1 MQNNNIFNRI
11 KDEVSIIEVAADFGL
26 EVKGNKA
33 LCCFHDEENPS
44 LTFYPHTNSFHCFG
58 CGAGGSVIDFYM
70 EHHVC
75 DSLTAARKLAEDYN
89 IPWQYDESTEDR
101 LKRKE
106 EEALQKDLEELVK
119 RWHSNLRE
127 EDIEHLKKRGL
138 SEEFIEAMQ
147 IGYEPNE
154 RPEEPD
160 VAKKLGLIS
169 ENGRYLAAK
178 SIIIPFKL
186 YGKVA
191 LPVFYRPG
199 QNPKY
204 MMPSGWKKPLI
215 GADSISRQHELYLA
229 EGVFDYLC
237 LIQFGFP
244 ALCPVGTRLNEN
256 QKKQLSRASRIMVA
270 FDGDDAGRSAGL
282 ELCQEYFP
290 KARMLELPDGKDVND
305 LLIDNPDGFTD
316 KVKELRAES
325 KDILDY
331 EVEKISTLPEWECS
345 EALKSQVYPFLAKLD
360 QVGQRQFFHKYKQTL
375 KITSFKVLSDSLQE
389 YASMIAL
396 KGSAAGEAA
405 KMSEEEKRQAEELL
419 QSPDILGSFIEATEK
434 IGHVG
439 EEVNKKYLYLA
450 CTSRKLH
457 RPISTVVKGE
467 SSSGK
472 SFLVDT
478 VTAFFPADDIYQ
490 YTKITANVL
499 YYTNK
504 NLKHKMLIITEGSG
518 SEESDYPIR
527 SFISEG
533 SLRVSCTVKNP
544 DTGYFEEM
552 DKVVPGPIGYIET
565 TTKTA
570 IHAENATRVF
580 DIYVDES
587 EQQTKLI
594 LDAERRRAVQ
604 GDAAEAGREAVLRPF
619 INAQRLIKPYKVIIP
634 FADKIDFPTG
644 RVRVRRDFKR
654 FLALIEASA
663 ILHQRQREVTE
674 IDGVTYLIATIED
687 YAVAYEIGEVILVQT
702 LKDISPKAEIV
713 AQAAEDLIKGADG
726 EAKRK
731 DFYNALPDM
740 GATTIDRC
748 LEELVRI
755 GFLERT
761 GGGKGRG
768 NAIEYAKLKEL
779 EQVQLFIPSPEEI
792 EASMK
797 GISWSTEE
805 GTEGDYKVG
814 VLELTDQA
822 L

>member
-11 KDEVSIIEVAADFGL
+11 KDEVAITEVATDFGL
-26 EVKGNKA
+26 EVKNN
-33 LCCFHDEENPS
+33 CVVCPFHGDKNPS
-44 LTFYPHTNSFHCFG
+44 LKIYPETNSFYCFG
-58 CGAGGSVIDFYM
+58 CGTGGSVIDFYM
-70 EHHVC
+70 SLDDC
-75 DSLTAARKLAEDYN
+75 DALTASKKLADDYN

-106 EEALQKDLEELVK
+106 KEALQKGLEGLVE
-119 RWHSNLRE
+119 RWHSNLRQ

-160 VAKKLGLIS
+160 VAKKLGLLS
-169 ENGRYLAAK
+169 ENGYYLAAK
-178 SIIIPFKL
+178 AIIIPFKL

-199 QNPKY
+199 QQTPKY
-204 MMPSGWKKPLI
+204 IVPSGWNKPLI
-215 GADSISRQHELYLA
+215 GAESISRQHELYLA

-244 ALCPVGTRLNEN
+244 ALCSVGTQLNEN
-256 QKKQLSRASRIMVA
+256 QKKQLSRALRVLVV
-270 FDGDDAGRSAGL
+270 FDGDKPGRDAGL
-282 ELCQEYFP
+282 ELCREFFP

-325 KDILDY
+325 KDILGY
-331 EVEKISTLPEWECS
+331 EVEKITKLPEWERS

-360 QVGQRQFFHKYKQTL
+360 QVGQRQFFDKHKKAL
-375 KITSFKVLSDSLQE
+375 GIASFKILSDSLHE

-396 KGSAAGEAA
+396 KGSAAVEAEQ
-405 KMSEEEKRQAEELL
+405 MGEEEKRQAEELL
-419 QSPDILGSFIEATEK
+419 QAPDILGRFIESTEK

-439 EEVNKKYLYLA
+439 EEVNKKYLCLA

-457 RPISTVVKGE
+457 QPISTVIKGE

-472 SFLVDT
+472 SYLVDT
-478 VTAFFPADDIYQ
+478 VTAFFPDDDIYQ

-533 SLRVSCTVKNP
+533 SLRVSCTVKNQ
-544 DTGYFEEM
+544 DTGHFEEV
-552 DKVVPGPIGYIET
+552 DKVVDGPIGYIET

-594 LDAERRRAVQ
+594 LEAERQRAVQ
-604 GDAAEAGREAVLRPF
+604 GDAVEAGREAVLRPF

-634 FADKIDFPTG
+634 FADKITFPTG

-663 ILHQRQREVTE
+663 ILHQRQREVE
-674 IDGVTYLIATIED
+674 VKDGVNYLIATIED
-687 YAVAYEIGEVILVQT
+687 YAVAYEIGKVVLVQT
-702 LKDISPKAEIV
+702 LKDISPKAETV
-713 AQAAEDLIKGADG
+713 AQAAEDLFKGG
-726 EAKRK
+726 AKELSRK
-731 DFYNALPDM
+731 QFYDALPDM
-740 GATTIDRC
+740 GSTTIDRC

-755 GFLERT
+755 GYLERT

-768 NAIEYAKLKEL
+768 NAIEYTKLKEL
-779 EQVQLFIPSPEEI
+779 DQVQLFIPSPEDI
-792 EASMK
+792 EELMK
-797 GISWSTEE
+797 GSACSAEE
-805 GTEGDYKVG
+805 GSKGGYEVG
-814 VLELTDQA
+814 SLVF
-822 L
+822 